1 MAKLAMVR
9 SDLEQ
14 NLSFLWLTA
23 LCMCPIYI
31 EHGDSA
37 HIYSTVNV
45 KASMKMSVQVSQ
57 ISEQYL
63 PVQELIDGA
72 MDRAWA

>member
-1 MAKLAMVR
+1 
-9 SDLEQ
+9 
-14 NLSFLWLTA
+14 
-23 LCMCPIYI
+23 MCPIYI

-57 ISEQYL
+57 TSEQYL
-63 PVQELIDGA
+63 PVQEFIDGA
-72 MDRAWA
+72 MDRA